1 MGYYINQSNVMQPTI
16 VLGGNNDITATQGAV
31 LIYQLEGSPKSG
43 GIGISNGYL
52 NIQTESIFQRP
63 LRLIKMDMQN

>member
-1 MGYYINQSNVMQPTI
+1 MSCNPLLYY
-16 VLGGNNDITATQGAV
+16 NDITATQGAV

-52 NIQTESIFQRP
+52 NGEAESIFQALAFNQNGHAE
-63 LRLIKMDMQN
+63 LREA